1 MCRANRGYSHPQGFM
16 GNETLEERNEVLESQ
31 LRAMDLESQL
41 RAMILNLRPR
51 IIPYQIGLEVNE
63 QNMDSH
69 FDSTHSMFSN
79 TIGKVLKMAKAHHNY
94 LIYFLLVF
102 CMFVFLVLWFYIRY

>member
-16 GNETLEERNEVLESQ
+16 GNETLEERNEG
-31 LRAMDLESQL
+31 LESQL

-94 LIYFLLVF
+94 LIHFLLAF